1 LKNVAIYARVS
12 SEQQAEAGTIK
23 SQIEALRNQIITDG
37 HILQP
42 EMNFIDEGFSGA
54 TLVRPALEKLRD
66 IAYLGNID
74 LLYILSPDRLSR
86 KYAYQVLLIEEFQK
100 HGVELI
106 FLQHEQAKT
115 PEGNLL
121 LQMQGMIAEYERAK
135 ILERSRRGKLHA
147 ARQGSIN
154 VLGGAPYGYRYI
166 TATENT
172 GNAQYEIDL
181 SEAKIVKLMFE
192 WIGRDRLTIG
202 AIKRKLDSMKVPTKK
217 GKIFWDRS
225 VIWGILQNPAYIGK
239 AAFGKTKSGKP
250 IPSLR
255 RIRGG
260 KEISARNYSIYK
272 VPKDEWIFIPVPPII
287 SLKLY
292 QTVQE
297 QLEENRK
304 RNRQQKRGASH
315 LLQGLLVCKEC
326 GYAYYGK
333 PVSNK
338 SSKGKKRNYVYYRCI
353 GSDAYR
359 FGGQRVCSNK
369 QVRSDFLEKAV
380 WDDVYEFLTVPE
392 RIENEFGLRL
402 SGKKKHSKWDSN
414 DRLPKEIRKTKRGI
428 NKLIDAYT
436 DELLDKEE
444 FSTRIK
450 KLKDRL
456 ESLTAELKN
465 FEDEAAYEK
474 DLHIIIGRMKEF
486 AEKVIENMDNADW
499 HKKREIIRSVVKCI
513 EINTKEVHIVYRV
526 NPYPFQNAPEKGY
539 LQHCWKGRKPCTFK
553 YLSALCA
560 GLMVWKS
567 NKTEM

>member
-1 LKNVAIYARVS
+1 MKNVAIYARVS
-12 SEQQAEAGTIK
+12 SEQQATAGTIK
-23 SQIEALRNQIITDG
+23 SQIEALRNQIIMDG
-37 HILQP
+37 HILHP

-54 TLVRPALEKLRD
+54 TLIRPALEKLRD

-100 HGVELI
+100 NDVELI

-166 TATENT
+166 SVTENA

-181 SEAKIVKLMFE
+181 SEAKIVKLIYE
-192 WIGRDRLTIG
+192 WMGRDRLTIG
-202 AIKRKLDSMKVPTKK
+202 AIKRKLDSMRVPTKK
-217 GKIFWDRS
+217 GKLCWDRS

-239 AAFGKTKSGKP
+239 AAFGKSKVGKP
-250 IPSLR
+250 RPSLR
-255 RIRGG
+255 KVRGG
-260 KEISARNYSIYK
+260 KEIPARNYSTYK

-287 SLKLY
+287 NLELY

-304 RNRQQKRGASH
+304 RYRQRKRGARH

-338 SSKGKKRNYVYYRCI
+338 SSKGKKRIYEYYRCI
-353 GSDAYR
+353 GSDAHR

-369 QVRSDFLEKAV
+369 QIRADFLEKAV

-402 SGKKKHSKWDSN
+402 SGKKKHSKWESN
-414 DRLPKEIRKTKRGI
+414 ERLQKEIRKTKRGI

-444 FSTRIK
+444 FSIRIK

-486 AEKVIENMDNADW
+486 AKKVIENMNNADW

-526 NPYPFQNAPEKGY
+526 NPFPFQNTPEKGR
-539 LQHCWKGRKPCTFK
+539 LQHCWKGPTCT
-553 YLSALCA
+553 L
-560 GLMVWKS
+560 
-567 NKTEM
+567 

>member
-1 LKNVAIYARVS
+1 MKNVAIYARVS
-12 SEQQAEAGTIK
+12 SEQQATAGTIK
-23 SQIEALRNQIITDG
+23 SQIEALRNQIIMDG
-37 HILQP
+37 HILHP

-54 TLVRPALEKLRD
+54 TLIRPALEKLRD

-100 HGVELI
+100 NGVELI

-166 TATENT
+166 SVTENA

-181 SEAKIVKLMFE
+181 SEAKIVKLIYE
-192 WIGRDRLTIG
+192 WMGRDRLTIG
-202 AIKRKLDSMKVPTKK
+202 AIKRKLDSMRVPTKK
-217 GKIFWDRS
+217 GKLCWDRS

-239 AAFGKTKSGKP
+239 AAFGKSKVGKP
-250 IPSLR
+250 RPSLR
-255 RIRGG
+255 KVRGG
-260 KEISARNYSIYK
+260 KEIPARNYSTYK

-287 SLKLY
+287 NLELY

-304 RNRQQKRGASH
+304 RYRQRKRGARH

-338 SSKGKKRNYVYYRCI
+338 SSKGKKRIYEYYRCI
-353 GSDAYR
+353 GSDAHR

-369 QVRSDFLEKAV
+369 QIRADFLEKAV

-402 SGKKKHSKWDSN
+402 SGKKKHSKWESN
-414 DRLPKEIRKTKRGI
+414 ERLQKEIRKTKRGI

-444 FSTRIK
+444 FSIRIK

-486 AEKVIENMDNADW
+486 AKKVIENMNNADW

-526 NPYPFQNAPEKGY
+526 NPFPFQNTPEKGR
-539 LQHCWKGRKPCTFK
+539 LQHCWKGPTCT
-553 YLSALCA
+553 L
-560 GLMVWKS
+560 
-567 NKTEM
+567 